1 MKHNNIYLV
10 GFMGCGKTSVLKKI
24 RQKIQSNTFD
34 LDENIEKKHGS
45 ISKIFES
52 KGEKYFRQIEL
63 ETFQMLPKNDSVVA
77 TVDKTVKK
85 NRDLINSPFY
95 IYFFKQGTLAS

>member
-77 TVDKTVKK
+77 LGGGSLEIKIYLMSLKIT
-85 NRDLINSPFY
+85 DLLFI
-95 IYFFKQGTLAS
+95 